1 MILES
6 IFVLVQLGRNHNYS
20 NILITFS
27 RDLMLLANDVVEGF
41 DVETLWD
48 VEDVRVE
55 VAGGKGVVVGTMGV
69 LREVVSTTLLGRQ
82 V

>member
-1 MILES
+1 
-6 IFVLVQLGRNHNYS
+6 
-20 NILITFS
+20 
-27 RDLMLLANDVVEGF
+27 MLLANDVVEGF